1 MKKRDLTSEEKSL
14 WRRTTRDVSPMKN
27 PSDDILPPQKTPVF
41 SKPNKMVEDKLRQYA
56 TPANYGVTNHGLD
69 PFKAGDPRVDRH
81 VRRGRTPIDATIDL
95 HGHTQV
101 TARKTLLAFLIN
113 ARLSDK
119 RCVLVIT
126 GKGASAA
133 GGLPSRG
140 MGTGVLRARLGDWL
154 REEAFRALVVRA
166 SPAHPKHG
174 GGGAFY
180 VFLKARSHRRS

>member
-27 PSDDILPPQKTPVF
+27 PSGDILPPQKTPVF
-41 SKPNKMVEDKLRQYA
+41 SKPDKLVEDQLRHHG
-56 TPANYGVTNHGLD
+56 TPGNYGANRPGID
-69 PFKAGDPRVDRH
+69 PFKGGDPRVDRH
-81 VRRGRTPIDATIDL
+81 VRRGRTPIDATLDL

-126 GKGASAA
+126 GKGVSTTS
-133 GGLPSRG
+133 GLPSRG

-154 REEAFRALVVRA
+154 REEAFRELVVRA

-180 VFLKARSHRRS
+180 VFLKARSHRKS